1 MGNLISF
8 DMKPDGVERYTV
20 KNLKIN
26 PNLEFFEYSLKR
38 NGKKYLILFYGCC
51 IVVYRVRFFVG
62 KEQLFFFEENTNYHE
77 SIFELVKDLLN
88 LSKDEMQRC
97 VSKEDEYNK
106 KVKNWNNQTEIE
118 SFSI

>member
-1 MGNLISF
+1 MDNLVSF
-8 DMKPDGVERYTV
+8 DMKPDGIERYTV

-26 PNLEFFEYSLKR
+26 PNLEFFERTLKH
-38 NGKKYLILFYGCC
+38 NFKKYLIRFHCGY
-51 IVVYRVRFFVG
+51 IAVYRIKFLWG
-62 KEQLFFFEENTNYHE
+62 KELLFFFEENTNHHE
-77 SIFELVKDLLN
+77 SRFELVKDLLN

>member
-1 MGNLISF
+1 MEKLVTF
-8 DMKPDGVERYTV
+8 DMMPNGIERYTV

-26 PNLEFFEYSLKR
+26 PNLEFFECTLKH
-38 NGKKYLILFYGCC
+38 NFKKYLIRFHYGY
-51 IVVYRVRFFVG
+51 IAVYRIKFLWG
-62 KEQLFFFEENTNYHE
+62 KELLFFFEENTNHHE
-77 SIFELVKDLLN
+77 SIFELVKELLN